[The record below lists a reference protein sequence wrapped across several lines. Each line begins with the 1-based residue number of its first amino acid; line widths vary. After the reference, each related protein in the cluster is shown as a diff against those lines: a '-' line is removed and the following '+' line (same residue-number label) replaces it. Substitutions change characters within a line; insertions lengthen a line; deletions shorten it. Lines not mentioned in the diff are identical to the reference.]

1 LWGNKKNICFVV
13 EQIAYFPLSNAY
25 ETLIRLILPEGI
37 LEYFEL
43 TDVRTS
49 ENGQLNIF
57 LEEKN
62 LPPAGYE
69 QSQLESK
76 GFLPET
82 AIQDFPIRGHKVALC
97 VRRRRWEV
105 KQSSEI
111 ITRDWD
117 LVRKGAR
124 MTTEFGTFLK
134 GIFG

>member
-1 LWGNKKNICFVV
+1 LYEKLIRM
-13 EQIAYFPLSNAY
+13 PLSAAY
-25 ETLIRLILPEGI
+25 ETLVRLILPEGL

-43 TDVRTS
+43 MDVRSS
-49 ENGQLNIF
+49 ENGQLNIY

-69 QSQLESK
+69 KAQLESK

-97 VRRRRWEV
+97 IKRRRWEV
-105 KQSSEI
+105 KQSGEI
-111 ITRDWD
+111 IARDWD

>member
-1 LWGNKKNICFVV
+1 M
-13 EQIAYFPLSNAY
+13 
-25 ETLIRLILPEGI
+25 ILPEGM

-43 TDVRTS
+43 TNVS
-49 ENGQLNIF
+49 QSPGGLNIY

-62 LPPAGYE
+62 LPPFGYE
-69 QSQLESK
+69 KSQLESK

-82 AIQDFPIRGHKVALC
+82 AIQDFPIRVHKVSLC
-97 VRRRRWEV
+97 IKRRRWEV
-105 KQSSEI
+105 KQSGEI
-111 ITRDWD
+111 ITRDWN

>member
-1 LWGNKKNICFVV
+1 MST
-13 EQIAYFPLSNAY
+13 AS
-25 ETLIRLILPEGI
+25 ETRVRLILPEGI
-37 LEYFEL
+37 LDYFEL
-43 TDVRTS
+43 VNVVQGPD
-49 ENGQLNIF
+49 GQLNIY

-62 LPPAGYE
+62 LAPAGYE
-69 QSQLESK
+69 KSQLESK

-97 VRRRRWEV
+97 IKRRRWEV
-105 KQSSEI
+105 KESGAI

-124 MTTEFGTFLK
+124 MTTEFGVFLK